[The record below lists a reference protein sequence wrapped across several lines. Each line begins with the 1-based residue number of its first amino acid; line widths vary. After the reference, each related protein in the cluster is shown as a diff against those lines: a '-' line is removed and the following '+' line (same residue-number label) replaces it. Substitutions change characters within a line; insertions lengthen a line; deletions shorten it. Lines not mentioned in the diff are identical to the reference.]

1 MAIIHIIER
10 VLKRAI
16 WEVQIPVL
24 MISFG
29 IKVKVFRIPSNDIYH
44 TVYGISAGAN
54 SGEEKA
60 VEIGEITAIVT
71 GDEWT
76 QPDLR
81 SVGTF
86 KEGWMYCRIPDMYG
100 PGGNV
105 LNFQD
110 NGRDGTTVIPDMPHG
125 LSNQEMV
132 FIYNSDHYN
141 GFFKIFNVSLN
152 TFDITKIFIMDE
164 VGQWATTKVKE
175 GDVIKFVDRQDTK
188 IRRYQVEAM
197 QTIGSTIEIIQRFR
211 LSSLG
216 D

>member
-10 VLKRAI
+10 VLRRAV

-29 IKVKVFRIPSNDIYH
+29 IKVKVFRIPLSDMYH
-44 TVYGISAGAN
+44 SVYGVAAGAN
-54 SGEEKA
+54 SGETNA

-76 QPDLR
+76 QTDLR
-81 SVGTF
+81 NVGTF
-86 KEGWMYCRIPDMYG
+86 KKGWMYCRIPDMYG

-105 LNFQD
+105 LHFED
-110 NGRDGTTVIPDMPHG
+110 NGLGGTVVTTNAPHG

-132 FIYNSDHYN
+132 FIYDSAHYN
-141 GFFKIFNVSLN
+141 AFYKIFNVTPG
-152 TFDITKIFIMDE
+152 TFDITKIFTLDE
-164 VGQWATTKVKE
+164 TGKWATTKVKE
-175 GDVIKFVDRQDTK
+175 GDVIKFADRQDTK
-188 IRRYQVEAM
+188 VRRYLVESM
-197 QTIGSTIEIIQRFR
+197 ETIGTTIEIIQRFS
-211 LSSLG
+211 LSTLG